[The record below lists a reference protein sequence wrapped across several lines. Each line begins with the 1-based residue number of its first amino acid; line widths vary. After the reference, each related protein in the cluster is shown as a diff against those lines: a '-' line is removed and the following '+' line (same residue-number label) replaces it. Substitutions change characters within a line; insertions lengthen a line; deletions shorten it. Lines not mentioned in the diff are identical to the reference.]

1 MTASRRQSLSRGALS
16 RGLAFLVLVLA
27 IGCSA
32 KGEHVPG
39 NLLDGK
45 KPSRVVDVTHPERLT
60 DGVVT
65 VDGDNWQ
72 SDLTSVFGGGL
83 STVEWDLGHVAR
95 VRALYLQGDN
105 NDDFFVAGSED
116 GTNYRGIWPAKSV
129 PAVGMQARFTRD
141 VDANVR
147 FLRLTAHG
155 GDPAVSVGEI
165 AAFEAPPAQWPPRF
179 RVAAGKRPRF
189 PGENETLLFGIIAGG
204 VLLLHGSRWPSWAR
218 VTGVVLSLLFAYTA
232 LEAIVSAWP
241 PAQPVIDMVRAI
253 SAAIAAC
260 AAIRVA
266 WRPEEAMPRV
276 VTGALGAM
284 AFLAMTTF
292 YNMWQP
298 QFDDVQNRGHTWVH
312 TWDMRV
318 YFPTAKYFD
327 EIGYD
332 GLYVA
337 SVEAYLEEVPGSSLE
352 RMARTELRD
361 LRTYDMTNVA
371 AVANEIRAVPRRF
384 STERWAEFKRDMS
397 YFWRTMGVGGYFGSL
412 RDHGGNATPAWI
424 LMAHLMFR
432 NVAASQTSLLVAA
445 ALDPLL
451 LFVFFLVA
459 WRVFGLRTALV
470 SIVVYG
476 TSTFPWFGSN
486 WAGSTLRN
494 DWMVLVG
501 LGVCALR
508 AERFALGG
516 ALLAWGAM
524 IRAFPAMSVFFLVA
538 PALWW
543 AWEIREREGKLPDVR
558 RIFSAQRPLL
568 HAIGGAFACV
578 LVLFVASGARFGFA
592 HAWGDW
598 AHKIAMHAVQPNVN
612 HVGLRTLFQYD
623 PSKTLRALSV
633 TGGDWSTMQLQT
645 LRARRPLYFMT
656 IVAISMLAIA
666 AARGRDLRQAALL
679 GMMLIPVYFYASN
692 YYLHYVFILPLLV
705 DYPRDHKGRKLWA
718 LIAIVLLAV
727 SASEYWGF
735 DARGVDER
743 YAQWSWGILIGYL
756 VIFGALARDAWPEW
770 RQKEPKPEPLP
781 VASPP
786 A

>member
-1 MTASRRQSLSRGALS
+1 MTANRRQNLSRGSLS
-16 RGLAFLVLVLA
+16 LGLVLLALVLA
-27 IGCSA
+27 IGCSRR
-32 KGEHVPG
+32 GVHVAG

-45 KPSRVVDVTHPERLT
+45 EPIRVAEVTDPARLT
-60 DGVVT
+60 DGIVAVS
-65 VDGDNWQ
+65 GDNWE
-72 SDLTSVFGGGL
+72 SDLTSVFRGGL
-83 STVEWDLGHVAR
+83 ATVEWDLGRVAR

-105 NDDFFVAGSED
+105 NDDFFLAGSED
-116 GTNYRGIWPAKSV
+116 GATYREIWAAKSV
-129 PAVGMQARFTRD
+129 RPVGMQARFTRD
-141 VDANVR
+141 IDANVR
-147 FLRLTAHG
+147 YLRLTAHG
-155 GDPAVSVGEI
+155 GDPAVSVSEI
-165 AAFEAPPAQWPPRF
+165 AAFETPPAEWPPGF
-179 RVAAGKRPRF
+179 RVEAGKRSRF
-189 PGENETLLFGIIAGG
+189 PGENETLLFGIVAGA

-218 VTGVVLSLLFAYTA
+218 VTGVVLSLLFGYTA
-232 LEAIVSAWP
+232 FEAIVSSWP

-253 SAAIAAC
+253 SAAVAGVAAL
-260 AAIRVA
+260 RVA

-276 VTGALGAM
+276 ITGTLAAM

-298 QFDDVQNRGHTWVH
+298 QFDDVQKQGHTWVH

-337 SVEAYLEEVPGSSLE
+337 SVEAYLEDVPGSSLE
-352 RMARTELRD
+352 RLGHTELRD
-361 LRTYDMTNVA
+361 LRTYDMTTVA
-371 AVANEIRAVPRRF
+371 AVANEIRTVPRRF
-384 STERWAEFKRDMS
+384 SPERWAEFKRDMS
-397 YFWRTMGVGGYFGSL
+397 YFWRTMGPGGYFGSL

-424 LMAHLMFR
+424 FIAHLMFQH
-432 NVAASQTSLLVAA
+432 VTASQSSLLLAA

-451 LFVFFLVA
+451 LLGFFVAAL
-459 WRVFGLRTALV
+459 RVFGLRTALV
-470 SIVVYG
+470 SIVIYG

-524 IRAFPAMSVFFLVA
+524 IRAFPAMSVFFLVI
-538 PALWW
+538 PALFW
-543 AWEIREREGKLPDVR
+543 AWEIREQEGKLPDVR
-558 RIFSAQRPLL
+558 RILDAQRPLFRAL
-568 HAIGGAFACV
+568 GGAVACV
-578 LVLFVASGARFGFA
+578 LVLFVASGGRFGFA
-592 HAWGDW
+592 HAWGEW
-598 AHKIAMHAVQPNVN
+598 AHKIGMHAVQPNIN

-633 TGGDWSTMQLQT
+633 TGGDWSTLQLET
-645 LRARRPLYFMT
+645 LRARRPIYFVT
-656 IVAISMLAIA
+656 IALISMLAIA
-666 AARGRDLRQAALL
+666 AARGRDLRQASLL

-705 DYPRDHKGRKLWA
+705 DYPRDQEGRKLWA
-718 LIAIVLLAV
+718 LIAVVLLAV
-727 SASEYWGF
+727 SVSEYWGF

-770 RQKEPKPEPLP
+770 RRKEPKPEPLP
-781 VASPP
+781 VVSPLP
-786 A
+786 